1 MPPKVYVKME
11 RDWCVQSVIIMTLL
25 GLTKLIDSS
34 LSPQTSNTHPKV
46 IRTEINKIMSE
57 NWFSRAKRKERI
69 ILG

>member
-1 MPPKVYVKME
+1 
-11 RDWCVQSVIIMTLL
+11 MTLL

-34 LSPQTSNTHPKV
+34 LSPKTSHTHPKA
-46 IRTEINKIMSE
+46 IRTEVNKIMSE

>member
-1 MPPKVYVKME
+1 
-11 RDWCVQSVIIMTLL
+11 MTLL

-34 LSPQTSNTHPKV
+34 LSPKASNTHPKV

-57 NWFSRAKRKERI
+57 NWFSRAKKKERI